1 MKKHNFKK
9 FISVILIFTS
19 ISLFAQ
25 EKTTIPKK
33 DSESF
38 FWKGGDEKFY
48 NVKFGCGDCEELD
61 NEILEKAVM
70 NVMVKSKYKLKNKNS
85 FIPKELLILK
95 NGEKFTASSKYLG
108 TNSYGAE
115 GESES
120 FFEFNDKGE
129 VTFLFNT

>member
-1 MKKHNFKK
+1 
-9 FISVILIFTS
+9 
-19 ISLFAQ
+19 
-25 EKTTIPKK
+25 
-33 DSESF
+33 
-38 FWKGGDEKFY
+38 
-48 NVKFGCGDCEELD
+48 
-61 NEILEKAVM
+61 
-70 NVMVKSKYKLKNKNS
+70 MVKSKYKLKNKNS

-129 VTFLFNT
+129 VTFLFNK